1 MFQDTTDGVVCGEEE
16 GAASRR
22 HAKRLCVEIEKQFVL
37 ISKSENNL
45 DTKKLTDA
53 VKVLCER
60 LVKALSK
67 GGDASKP
74 CECLEARSSATPDA
88 RNSYESHHCRSFY
101 VDILQALSESS
112 LCGYTECMKGLHGGT
127 VDACVACLESM
138 WSIYGVF
145 SSDGKS
151 GQCPHITFGC
161 LVYLL
166 QVYDCF
172 PSEILD
178 NCIRDHQ
185 KKLLDEIVEILARMN
200 NMKPLNEVDV
210 PPFWYE
216 FMIRGHLIVSKES
229 KNEVSSQAMTLYYDS
244 TDDASAP
251 RILCAVSRK

>member
-1 MFQDTTDGVVCGEEE
+1 MFQDTPDGVVCGEEE
-16 GAASRR
+16 GASGRR
-22 HAKRLCVEIEKQFVL
+22 HAKRLCLEIERQFVL

-45 DTKKLTDA
+45 DRKKYTDA

-74 CECLEARSSATPDA
+74 CECLESRSSATPDA
-88 RNSYESHHCRSFY
+88 HNSYESHHCRSFY
-101 VDILQALSESS
+101 VDILQVLSESS
-112 LCGYTECMKGLHGGT
+112 LHGYTECMKGLHAGT

-145 SSDGKS
+145 CRDGKS
-151 GQCPHITFGC
+151 CLCPHITFGC

-172 PSEILD
+172 PSESLD
-178 NCIRDHQ
+178 DRIRDHQ
-185 KKLLDEIVEILARMN
+185 KKLLDEIVEVLARMN
-200 NMKPLNEVDV
+200 NMKPLNEGDV

-229 KNEVSSQAMTLYYDS
+229 KNEVSGQAMTLCYNSKDG
-244 TDDASAP
+244 ASAP